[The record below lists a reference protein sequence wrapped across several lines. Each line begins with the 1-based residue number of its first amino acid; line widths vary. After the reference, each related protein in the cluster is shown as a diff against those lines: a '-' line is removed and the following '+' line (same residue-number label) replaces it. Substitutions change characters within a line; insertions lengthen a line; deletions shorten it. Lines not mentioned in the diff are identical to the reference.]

1 MTANSWLGTFR
12 RYLLFSAI
20 AHLAWET
27 AHVPLYTLWTEGT
40 PGEIL
45 FAVVHCTGGDLL
57 IATSTLLLALFVAGT
72 DRWPADNTGFRR
84 VSLLAVALAIV
95 YTVFSEW
102 LNIEVRRSWAYSA
115 LMPVLPLLGTG
126 VSPLAQWLVIPFVA
140 LYFARASGSTTK

>member
-1 MTANSWLGTFR
+1 MTANSWLRTIR
-12 RYLLFSAI
+12 RYLLFSAV

-45 FAVVHCTGGDLL
+45 FAVLHCTGGDLL
-57 IATSTLLLALFVAGT
+57 IAISTLLLALLVAGT

-84 VSLLAVALAIV
+84 VALLTVALAIA

-102 LNIEVRRSWAYSA
+102 LNTEVRGSWAYSL
-115 LMPVLPLLGTG
+115 LMPVLPVLGTG
-126 VSPLAQWLVIPFVA
+126 VSPLA
-140 LYFARASGSTTK
+140 